1 LRAHGYPESAHDVL
15 RSATEWY
22 RHGLAQP
29 PGQGDVRYGLARC
42 LYLAGQWSEAR
53 ELFAGLLSE
62 VPNSGAPWH
71 GVGTASDLD
80 YLGFLGVIAAREVH
94 REDALDFSQRLE
106 AIKRPYLFGYPT
118 LWRAK
123 IAAVLGERERAV
135 ELLREAIS
143 QGLMPLDPAQGLG
156 YAMLL
161 HRDIDF
167 ESMHDY
173 PPFRELLRPK
183 G

>member
-1 LRAHGYPESAHDVL
+1 M
-15 RSATEWY
+15 
-22 RHGLAQP
+22 
-29 PGQGDVRYGLARC
+29 RYKPLPR
-42 LYLAGQWSEAR
+42 
-53 ELFAGLLSE
+53 
-62 VPNSGAPWH
+62 
-71 GVGTASDLD
+71 LD
-80 YLGFLGVIAAREVH
+80 YLGFLGVIPAREVH
-94 REDALDFSQRLE
+94 REDALHFSQRLE

-123 IAAVLGERERAV
+123 IAVCLRERERAV

-161 HRDIDF
+161 HREIDF

-173 PPFRELLRPK
+173 PPFGSCCGQKDRYHAGCGGGRVSASQEQTAAENAATTDPSL
-183 G
+183 